1 MTGEITLQG
10 NITAIG
16 GLDLKI
22 IGGIRAGVTQFIYP
36 EENTR
41 EFNEFMEKYKDN
53 SIIDGIIFS
62 AVSTIHDAL
71 DILLVSD

>member
-22 IGGIRAGVTQFIYP
+22 VGGIRAGVKTFLYP
-36 EENTR
+36 EENKR
-41 EFNEFMEKYKDN
+41 EFSEFMEKYEDN
-53 SIIDGIIFS
+53 DLIKGITFCP
-62 AVSTIHDAL
+62 VSNIQEAL
-71 DILLVSD
+71 KIVLVK